1 MIDLTIPARETL
13 LAADLVTADIHSA
26 LDLLDKPLRIIASLR
41 K

>member
-1 MIDLTIPARETL
+1 MSQEGVAVETL
-13 LAADLVTADIHSA
+13 LSADIVVPDIFSA

>member
-1 MIDLTIPARETL
+1 L
-13 LAADLVTADIHSA
+13 LAADLIAPDIHSA